1 MTRISEEKIVTV
13 NDVFGELIDLEEKE
27 RQALYDVI
35 QALVVAHNL
44 YADDLNTDKKE
55 AEENLKKDG
64 IEDDNFFE
72 YWFMTML
79 FSIMAWRIGHE
90 QTTQIGYG
98 SLFGVVNQYINGTE
112 EGWIGFAQ
120 TVARQR
126 EMAETITD
134 FLFGFKDTDSQ

>member
-13 NDVFGELIDLEEKE
+13 NDVFGELVDLEEKE

-55 AEENLKKDG
+55 VEENLKKDG

-126 EMAETITD
+126 EMAETITN